1 MNPLLAI
8 LYFLLLAV
16 AFWLIII
23 LYLRLSRLHEVEK
36 KQERM
41 IKDLESVIA
50 SFVVEMK
57 EQNDQFLNRVQA
69 VKKEQS
75 SPPNGHSTSSINEVQ
90 QPLDKQTNTKISN
103 DKIEQKNSSSYDV
116 DTLSDEDIKG
126 LLPDYRN
133 NDYEN
138 INQLNRND
146 IKPYNKEHVMSGEK
160 NQTFKDKVL
169 GLRSQGYD
177 IEDIAKQ
184 LNKGKTEIELLLK
197 FNKTNI

>member
-75 SPPNGHSTSSINEVQ
+75 SPPNGSSTTEVQ

-103 DKIEQKNSSSYDV
+103 DKLEQKNSSSYDV

-169 GLRSQGYD
+169 GLRSQGYG

>member
-8 LYFLLLAV
+8 LYFLLLAI

-69 VKKEQS
+69 VKSEEQS
-75 SPPNGHSTSSINEVQ
+75 SPPTAGETTITNEVQ
-90 QPLDKQTNTKISN
+90 QYVDNQTNTKVNN
-103 DKIEQKNSSSYDV
+103 DKIEQGNSSIYDI
-116 DTLSDEDIKG
+116 DTLSNEDIKD

-133 NDYEN
+133 NGYEN
-138 INQLNRND
+138 VKQTNRND
-146 IKPYNKEHVMSGEK
+146 IKPYNQEPAMSGEK
-160 NQTFKDKVL
+160 KQTFKDKVL
-169 GLRSQGYD
+169 DLRSQGYG
-177 IEDIAKQ
+177 IEEIAKQ

-197 FNKTNI
+197 FNEN

>member
-69 VKKEQS
+69 VKSEEQPS
-75 SPPNGHSTSSINEVQ
+75 SPTAGEPTLTNEVQ
-90 QPLDKQTNTKISN
+90 QYVDNQTNMKVN
-103 DKIEQKNSSSYDV
+103 NVKIEQGNSPIYDI
-116 DTLSDEDIKG
+116 DTLSNEDIKD

-133 NDYEN
+133 NGYEN
-138 INQLNRND
+138 VKQTNRND
-146 IKPYNKEHVMSGEK
+146 IKSHNQEPVMGGEK
-160 NQTFKDKVL
+160 KQTFKDKVL
-169 GLRSQGYD
+169 DLRSQGYG
-177 IEDIAKQ
+177 IEEIAKQ

-197 FNKTNI
+197 FNEN

>member
-23 LYLRLSRLHEVEK
+23 LYLRISRLHEVEK

-75 SPPNGHSTSSINEVQ
+75 SSPHGSSTTEVQ

-103 DKIEQKNSSSYDV
+103 DKLEQKYSSSYDI
-116 DTLSDEDIKG
+116 DTLSDEDVKD

-138 INQLNRND
+138 VKQLNRND
-146 IKPYNKEHVMSGEK
+146 IKPYNKEHVMSGDK

-169 GLRSQGYD
+169 GLRSQGYG